1 MKKIMVLLF
10 ITAISFNG
18 CSYFKSDG
26 LSESEKLRIEY
37 KNIIEE
43 IDTVLEEKID
53 QIILESENV
62 VNASASA
69 AKSASSANA
78 SSIIAEKNATS
89 AEDKLKKL
97 DEKLSAINKTIK
109 EINELSEK
117 ITKDSEDASTAA
129 KQAMASSKQ
138 AMASSVEA
146 ESSAKT
152 ASKSSEDAKKS
163 ATAATQTNDTT
174 CSFAKSAQ
182 IILNG
187 IVKVQNGSNSGT
199 GFHIGNNYILT
210 AEHVVKG
217 ASGVIIKYQ
226 DGELIASNIIKRE
239 PESDLALI
247 KSTKIIETTLSLAT
261 NLKNNTP
268 GTVIGAAGFPIS
280 VDNEGSVTKGSLSRI
295 FLEDAIETI
304 QTDAALNPGNS
315 GGPLFDECAQV
326 IGVITKKK
334 VGSTIEGM
342 GYGTG
347 LTTVKEFI
355 SEFKID

>member
-89 AEDKLKKL
+89 VEDKLKKL
-97 DEKLSAINKTIK
+97 DEKLFAINKTIK

-129 KQAMASSKQ
+129 KQAMASS
-138 AMASSVEA
+138 VEA

-163 ATAATQTNDTT
+163 ATAATQINDTT